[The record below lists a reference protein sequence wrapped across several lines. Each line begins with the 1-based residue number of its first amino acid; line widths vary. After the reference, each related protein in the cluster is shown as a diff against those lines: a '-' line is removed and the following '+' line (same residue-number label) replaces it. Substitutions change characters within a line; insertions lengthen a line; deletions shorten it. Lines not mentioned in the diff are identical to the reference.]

1 MRVYINVKTPGRRQ
15 NVLTK
20 APYQLPD
27 ETKTLRELLTA
38 VTRAEVLAYQKRL
51 ADEGLLHLLT
61 SDQIHGMAAE
71 GRVSFGRVYS
81 DYTPDVA
88 AAVQTTIQAFEDG
101 LVRVLVNGKE
111 CTKLDADAGLCADAE
126 ITFLRLTFLAG
137 RMW

>member
-38 VTRAEVLAYQKRL
+38 VTQAEVLAYRERQSDKS
-51 ADEGLLHLLT
+51 LLHLLT

-81 DYTPDVA
+81 DNTPNVA
-88 AAVQTTIQAFEDG
+88 AAVKTTIQAFEDG

>member
-1 MRVYINVKTPGRRQ
+1 MRVYINVKTPGKRR
-15 NVLTK
+15 NVLEK
-20 APYQLPD
+20 APFTLPD

-38 VTRAEVLAYQKRL
+38 VTQSEVLAYRNRQ
-51 ADEGLLHLLT
+51 ADEGLLHVLT

-81 DYTPDVA
+81 NRTPDA
-88 AAVQTTIQAFEDG
+88 DAAVRTAIQAFEDG

-111 CTKLDADAGLCADAE
+111 CTELDADAGLSANAE